1 MLANMTEFGRTPY
14 FTAQEF
20 QKFGFKMVI
29 WPVSSLRIGAKAIGE
44 LYAELKAKGTAEAM
58 LDRMQT
64 RAELY
69 ETIGY
74 RDYES
79 LDASV
84 AASVA
89 PPDLRGR
96 R

>member
-1 MLANMTEFGRTPY
+1 MLN
-14 FTAQEF
+14 
-20 QKFGFKMVI
+20 
-29 WPVSSLRIGAKAIGE
+29 
-44 LYAELKAKGTAEAM
+44 
-58 LDRMQT
+58 RMQT

-74 RDYES
+74 SDYES

-84 AASVA
+84 AASIV
-89 PPDLRGR
+89 PPDLRER